1 MLIHK
6 ELADTFLEKYKN
18 VMTYLNGGILPSEI
32 EEYAALR
39 PEIYKRIEDIDENC
53 RKLVGKQFIESLRF
67 AIRSTF
73 VYLKKYRNGY
83 VLQDTESGVYYQ
95 VVALTTP
102 LEELLPEFCYI
113 ETAVVSFKNH
123 LICDGLVLSKNIL
136 IGKNMAKEIRDGYWE
151 AKRAGEL
158 VKSVSITER

>member
-6 ELADTFLEKYKN
+6 EIADTFLEKYKN
-18 VMTYLNGGILPSEI
+18 VMTHLNGGVLPSGI

-39 PEIYKRIEDIDENC
+39 PKIYERIEDIDKNC
-53 RKLVGKQFIESLRF
+53 RELVGEQFIESLRL
-67 AIRSTF
+67 AVCSTF
-73 VYLKKYRNGY
+73 VYLKKYQNGY

-113 ETAVVSFKNH
+113 QTAIAPFKNH
-123 LICDGLVLSKNIL
+123 LICDGLVLSKNVL

-151 AKRAGEL
+151 AKRTGEL
-158 VKSVSITER
+158 VKSVSRIRR